1 MITDKPTF
9 QVTRPVESLNK
20 ILELTPPEKTAL
32 VESRK
37 IGADWPNRSQ
47 DSSDSD
53 QLENGYEEDM
63 ENGRE

>member
-1 MITDKPTF
+1 
-9 QVTRPVESLNK
+9 
-20 ILELTPPEKTAL
+20 LELTPPEKTAL